1 MQNKSKDM
9 DMLHGSIWNKMVM
22 FALPLGLTS
31 MLQQLYNA
39 ADVFFLGHFVS
50 GGDMAAVGNS
60 IPVIFL
66 IVMLF
71 VGMSIGANV
80 VMARYLGQG
89 NREEASRTMYTG
101 IWVGFL
107 SGLAVMIWG
116 LLSSSWIVEV
126 MAVPEEIKEPAIVYL
141 RWYFFAMPFISLFN
155 FEAAFF
161 RSKGNT
167 ATPMIALCIS
177 CTFNVVGN
185 YVAVGILD
193 TGINGVACATLCSFI
208 LSTLYLWI
216 RLLREDGV
224 LKLELHKL
232 KCFEL
237 RKARA
242 IVAIGLPAG
251 IQGMVFGIAN
261 LIFQVAI
268 NSLGA
273 ESMAGSAAGFTI
285 ENNLYCFVNAFGLA
299 ATTFIGQCYG
309 AGDLKRC
316 QRVFFVGF
324 SWCTGLALVVGVAGY
339 FFSPWILTFFT
350 DSQAVADVAMER
362 IFYVMGFQ
370 FLNAMIEALSDS
382 MRGYGWSLPPAL
394 IAMFCICGERLWW
407 LWIMFPKDPTYE
419 TLMITYPI
427 SWAITAVV
435 EAIAYI
441 YCRKLFTKRLEESR
455 QASVA

>member
-1 MQNKSKDM
+1 M
-9 DMLHGSIWNKMVM
+9 
-22 FALPLGLTS
+22 
-31 MLQQLYNA
+31 
-39 ADVFFLGHFVS
+39 
-50 GGDMAAVGNS
+50 
-60 IPVIFL
+60 
-66 IVMLF
+66 
-71 VGMSIGANV
+71 
-80 VMARYLGQG
+80 
-89 NREEASRTMYTG
+89 
-101 IWVGFL
+101 
-107 SGLAVMIWG
+107 
-116 LLSSSWIVEV
+116 
-126 MAVPEEIKEPAIVYL
+126 
-141 RWYFFAMPFISLFN
+141 
-155 FEAAFF
+155 
-161 RSKGNT
+161 
-167 ATPMIALCIS
+167 
-177 CTFNVVGN
+177 
-185 YVAVGILD
+185 
-193 TGINGVACATLCSFI
+193 
-208 LSTLYLWI
+208 
-216 RLLREDGV
+216 RLLKEEGV
-224 LKLELHKL
+224 LKLELKKL

-273 ESMAGSAAGFTI
+273 EAMAGSAAGFTI

-324 SWCTGLALVVGVAGY
+324 FWCTGLALVVGVAGY

-370 FLNAMIEALSDS
+370 FLNAIIEALSDS

-407 LWIMFPKDPTYE
+407 LWTMFPQDPTYE

-435 EAIAYI
+435 EAFAYV
-441 YCRKLFTKRLEESR
+441 YCRKLFAKRLEASK
-455 QASVA
+455 QAAVA